1 MATAAEVYRFR
12 PDPDEIADVLSKRV
26 VATVGT
32 TNADG
37 SIHLAYVL
45 FLFEDDRILIETSSV
60 TRKARN
66 VASRPAASFLVQGRA
81 SSGRMAMVSG
91 EGTARL
97 LEGDEAQQRNRRLRA
112 KYLVPDVLD
121 AIERAWAPLD
131 DVTIEITPARWRSW
145 TGTLLHREAER
156 ELGGDYAGAWLP
168 DED

>member
-66 VASRPAASFLVQGRA
+66 VASVRPPRSSCRVGPPAAG
-81 SSGRMAMVSG
+81 
-91 EGTARL
+91 
-97 LEGDEAQQRNRRLRA
+97 
-112 KYLVPDVLD
+112 
-121 AIERAWAPLD
+121 W
-131 DVTIEITPARWRSW
+131 RW
-145 TGTLLHREAER
+145 
-156 ELGGDYAGAWLP
+156 
-168 DED
+168 

>member
-81 SSGRMAMVSG
+81 FSGRMTMVRG
-91 EGTARL
+91 RARP
-97 LEGDEAQQRNRRLRA
+97 ACWRATRRRNATGGCGRSTSSRTCSTLSN
-112 KYLVPDVLD
+112 
-121 AIERAWAPLD
+121 
-131 DVTIEITPARWRSW
+131 ARGRPW
-145 TGTLLHREAER
+145 TT
-156 ELGGDYAGAWLP
+156 
-168 DED
+168 